1 MRKEILI
8 MKDKPIKQPWSRG
21 TKVTVWVLV
30 VLLALSAVYIG
41 ALSYKLNSIT
51 NSDEYIRDHI
61 LIY

>member
-1 MRKEILI
+1 

>member
-1 MRKEILI
+1 MEN
-8 MKDKPIKQPWSRG
+8 KPIKQLWPRSA
-21 TKVTVWVLV
+21 KVTVWVLV

-51 NSDEYIRDHI
+51 NSDEFIRDHI